1 LLVEARRQAFPAELR
16 KDAELRI
23 TEILQELFGGSQLAD
38 PNHVTV
44 NVWSSPP
51 ERSEGSLFVILERSE
66 GSLFV
71 ILERSEGSLFVIL
84 ERSEGSCLIV
94 ILSVSEGSCLFVIL
108 RVAKDLALSSS

>member
-71 ILERSEGSLFVIL
+71 ILERSEGS
-84 ERSEGSCLIV
+84 CLIV